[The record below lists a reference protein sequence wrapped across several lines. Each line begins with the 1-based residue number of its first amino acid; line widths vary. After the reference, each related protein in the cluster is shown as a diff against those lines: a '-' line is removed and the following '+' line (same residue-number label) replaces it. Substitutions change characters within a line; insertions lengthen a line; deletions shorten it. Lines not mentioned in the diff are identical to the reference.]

1 MSAEHPTRR
10 RLGLAG
16 TLGLAW
22 LAATPASAL
31 DLRVAERDMGA
42 LGQETHIYMSGEIR
56 AGDADRV
63 AQRLGALRFG
73 PGAVAHV
80 VLDSPGG
87 SLVDGMEIGRI
98 VASLPT
104 TVTTDVGASETR
116 AADCASA
123 CVFIFMGGHYRS
135 LREGSRLGVHQFYP
149 TGDTGM
155 TGAEGVAVGQVLSA
169 EIVDYMTEM
178 RVDPTFFNLMTR
190 PMPEEILWV
199 SAEDL
204 DRYRVTTGPI
214 RDQRM
219 EYRNADGFFYLTL
232 WQHGFYGENK
242 LLLSCNDQGSL
253 AFIAYLEPPDLRV
266 VETQPHDLKVTLDG
280 AVEAPA
286 MWDLIGTDETW
297 AVALFTLTPDQ
308 MTRLAD
314 AQSFGAR
321 MIPGSDPTLFFGF
334 DYRIGEDGAQIRDMI
349 DGCRRQQDY
358 GFEPASDPD
367 AILAPLTGTSS
378 PQPPPPPDDRASR
391 LSSTHHAGT
400 SNP

>member
-1 MSAEHPTRR
+1 MSIQSTMR
-10 RLGLAG
+10 RLGAALA
-16 TLGLAW
+16 LGLA
-22 LAATPASAL
+22 AAPVAAL
-31 DLRVAERDMGA
+31 DIRVAERDGGP
-42 LGQETHIYMSGEIR
+42 LGHETFITMSGEIR
-56 AGDADRV
+56 PGDAERV
-63 AQRLGALRFG
+63 AQRLGALQFG
-73 PGAVAHV
+73 PGSVAHV
-80 VLDSPGG
+80 VLNSPGG

-104 TVTTDVGASETR
+104 TVTTDVGAGETR

-135 LREGSRLGVHQFYP
+135 LRQGSRLGVHQFYP
-149 TGDTGM
+149 TDDNGM
-155 TGAEGVAVGQVLSA
+155 TGAEGVSVGQVLSA

-178 RVDPTFFNLMTR
+178 RVNPTFFNLMTQ

-204 DRYRVTTGPI
+204 DRYGVTTGAI

-242 LLLSCNDQGSL
+242 LLLSCNDHGSL

-297 AVALFTLTPDQ
+297 AVALFTLTPEQ
-308 MTRLAD
+308 MTRLGQ

-349 DGCRRQQDY
+349 DGCARQQEL
-358 GFEPASDPD
+358 GFEPDSDPG

-378 PQPPPPPDDRASR
+378 PQPAPPAPDDRERR
-391 LSSTHHAGT
+391 LSSVHHART